1 MKWLY
6 HDEKGA
12 HQQEDFAISPPERLD
27 KRSFASFRF
36 RPKGNFS
43 GWYIMAWI
51 MTGNTSNNGWK
62 SGYNIF
68 LFFLT
73 LQCIALVMALKW
85 TRNVIQSARQIRGLS
100 ICTFLHKYQPGEE
113 ALRKMQE
120 YPSNILNVTNVIYML
135 TLQQDWRI
143 STHWKMLIKL
153 WTSWIISLRLIL
165 FLAKKQN
172 KTANEK
178 TTNKQAS
185 KNIKRLEI
193 EEHFAAKSLPPD
205 I

>member
-1 MKWLY
+1 MKKVPTNKTILPFLPPRDWTKDLLHRSDFGQKVTFLDDISWHGSWLV
-6 HDEKGA
+6 
-12 HQQEDFAISPPERLD
+12 IPR
-27 KRSFASFRF
+27 
-36 RPKGNFS
+36 
-43 GWYIMAWI
+43 IMAENQD
-51 MTGNTSNNGWK
+51 TTYSC
-62 SGYNIF
+62 
-68 LFFLT
+68 FFLT

-85 TRNVIQSARQIRGLS
+85 TRNVIQSARQIQGLS
-100 ICTFLHKYQPGEE
+100 IWTFLHKYQPGEE

-120 YPSNILNVTNVIYML
+120 YPSNILNVTNVIYMRCML

-185 KNIKRLEI
+185 KIIKRLEI